1 MTTDL
6 DIIGEAYAQQIKN
19 AWTVLYG
26 VVVTKPSE
34 KELHAAEQ
42 KFVGGI
48 ELAGSVRAAARR
60 AVELL
65 QKPLPARPG
74 KH

>member
-1 MTTDL
+1 MRTDL

-34 KELHAAEQ
+34 KELQAAEQ
-42 KFVGGI
+42 KFVGGVA
-48 ELAGSVRAAARR
+48 LARSVRDR

-65 QKPLPARPG
+65 QKPVTARPD
-74 KH
+74 KR

>member
-1 MTTDL
+1 M
-6 DIIGEAYAQQIKN
+6 
-19 AWTVLYG
+19 LYG

-48 ELAGSVRAAARR
+48 ELARSVRDR

-65 QKPLPARPG
+65 QKPLTARPE
-74 KH
+74 KR